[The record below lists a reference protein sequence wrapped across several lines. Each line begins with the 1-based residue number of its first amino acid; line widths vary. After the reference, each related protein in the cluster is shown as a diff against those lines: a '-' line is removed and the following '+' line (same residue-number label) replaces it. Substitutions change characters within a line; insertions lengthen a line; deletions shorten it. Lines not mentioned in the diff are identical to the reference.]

1 MKIQLTKNKEIY
13 NGCKPYIIAEI
24 GANHNGDMDL
34 AKKMIDSAIDCGC
47 DAVKFQS
54 WSKTSIV
61 SKSEYKANTIYNDS
75 KKKHFGSLEQMV
87 EAYYLR
93 KEQHY
98 ELRDYCKLNG
108 IDFNSTPF
116 TFEEVDLVND
126 LGVEFFKVASMDIN
140 NLTLLKYMAKFNKPM
155 VLSTGMATLGEIESA
170 IKVIENEDNY
180 KIVLLHC
187 IAIYPPKNKDINLRN
202 IRMMQK
208 VFRYPVGFSDHSIG
222 FTIPLASVPLGVCI
236 IEKHFTTDKNLP
248 GWDHEISANPEEMKI
263 IVDGSKNIHESL
275 GQFGRVVSEDEQQ
288 QKKKFRRSIFV
299 NRELKKGDIL
309 TEGDV
314 SFQRPGTGIPPNE
327 LKYIIGKTVNKNLND
342 EHLLTLD
349 DLI

>member
-1 MKIQLTKNKEIY
+1 
-13 NGCKPYIIAEI
+13 
-24 GANHNGDMDL
+24 
-34 AKKMIDSAIDCGC
+34 
-47 DAVKFQS
+47 
-54 WSKTSIV
+54 
-61 SKSEYKANTIYNDS
+61 
-75 KKKHFGSLEQMV
+75 
-87 EAYYLR
+87 
-93 KEQHY
+93 
-98 ELRDYCKLNG
+98 
-108 IDFNSTPF
+108 
-116 TFEEVDLVND
+116 
-126 LGVEFFKVASMDIN
+126 
-140 NLTLLKYMAKFNKPM
+140 MAKFNKPM